1 MECEDIEKIIF
12 SVSLFFSG
20 FFLREVVFFLRTS
33 KMILSQTRTKTSLY
47 VLHATLINFTLT
59 FVMALTLGHRL
70 ASYQSKTETVS
81 LTLEQHFDNKSCL
94 SCLAS
99 CSPHRSF
106 SSFLSQT
113 CSRESMGL
121 EILLFVP
128 FLAHLKQE

>member
-81 LTLEQHFDNKSCL
+81 LTLEQHFDNKSAVL
-94 SCLAS
+94 S
-99 CSPHRSF
+99 
-106 SSFLSQT
+106 
-113 CSRESMGL
+113 G
-121 EILLFVP
+121 ILLSS
-128 FLAHLKQE
+128 